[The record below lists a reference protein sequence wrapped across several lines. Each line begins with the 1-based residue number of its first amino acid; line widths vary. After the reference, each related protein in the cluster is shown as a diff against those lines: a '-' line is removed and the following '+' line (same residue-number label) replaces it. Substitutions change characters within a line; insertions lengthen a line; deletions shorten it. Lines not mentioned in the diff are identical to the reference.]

1 MICTRL
7 IFLLTP
13 AWVLFA
19 YAAGWLLAAA
29 SAAP

>member
-19 YAAGWLLAAA
+19 YALGALLAAA
-29 SAAP
+29 SQ